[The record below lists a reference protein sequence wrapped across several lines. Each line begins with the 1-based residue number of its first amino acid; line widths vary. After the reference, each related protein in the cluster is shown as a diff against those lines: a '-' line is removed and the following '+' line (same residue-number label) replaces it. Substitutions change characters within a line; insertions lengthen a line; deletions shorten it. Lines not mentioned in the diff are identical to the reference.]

1 MKMISGFFYLTGF
14 ALLGASTLVCAMNP
28 ELIPATFNVDSDAWL
43 ESMISLYALPLFSFL
58 FMGLGH
64 IFSPKVSV
72 NPFN

>member
-43 ESMISLYALPLFSFL
+43 ESITITVCITTFLLFVHGVRSYFL
-58 FMGLGH
+58 TKG
-64 IFSPKVSV
+64 KCK
-72 NPFN
+72 PF